1 MKNAA
6 LYVRVS
12 TDKQAEKY
20 GPAYQE
26 SELRDWAGANG
37 YRVVEVVYD
46 AAYGRSELNRPG
58 LDRILELAREGRVDA
73 VVAWKRDRYGE
84 LAIRA
89 IIEYQLRAYDVEL
102 LAMDDSSADTDD
114 IMDALTG
121 IERRKIVERTRAGRM
136 AKARQGKVLIGKHV
150 NYGFRANAE
159 RDGYEVD
166 EKTAPVLRRIFA
178 EVAAGKPMNA
188 VSDRLNREGVPG
200 PGGGRWFRPT
210 ILQLILDEVYKGVW
224 YYNRRT
230 VKRWRD
236 ETGRRRTKTT
246 MKPKEEWLAVEVPR
260 IVDDETVEAAR
271 AAIRDNVRPS
281 KMGDRVWELT
291 GGIMRCGTCGKA
303 MVARSNRARPGGPQR
318 HYYVCT
324 TYRPQDK
331 EGMCGHRRYHRAE
344 KVEKKA
350 AEMIAEFTGDIDR
363 ITAFA
368 MERLEA
374 ERQRLFSL
382 DPETETKALSAQ
394 LAKLATKLERNK
406 EMYAEG
412 EIEMDE
418 LKSRQAD
425 LRDQQ
430 QALKAELDKIANRKR
445 HMEGLEE
452 DAAIVLG
459 MNAGRLAHMVSA
471 PPEFRRDTYRR
482 LGLKFKLSEDGLLE
496 VDGHL
501 DRNWL
506 PDYDELYNADYDELY
521 NPTYVDNADFDRLYN
536 PAYVKLN
543 NLDDD
548 ESYSGVNTTEY
559 ILPTAPSTE
568 PKI

>member
-1 MKNAA
+1 
-6 LYVRVS
+6 
-12 TDKQAEKY
+12 
-20 GPAYQE
+20 
-26 SELRDWAGANG
+26 
-37 YRVVEVVYD
+37 
-46 AAYGRSELNRPG
+46 
-58 LDRILELAREGRVDA
+58 
-73 VVAWKRDRYGE
+73 
-84 LAIRA
+84 
-89 IIEYQLRAYDVEL
+89 
-102 LAMDDSSADTDD
+102 
-114 IMDALTG
+114 
-121 IERRKIVERTRAGRM
+121 
-136 AKARQGKVLIGKHV
+136 
-150 NYGFRANAE
+150 
-159 RDGYEVD
+159 VD

-188 VSDRLNREGVPG
+188 VADKLNREATAG
-200 PGGGRWFRPT
+200 PGGGRWYRPT
-210 ILQLILDEVYKGVW
+210 IRQLILDDVYKGVW

-246 MKPKEEWLAVEVPR
+246 TKPKEEWLAVPVPR
-260 IVDDETVEAAR
+260 IVDDALVEAAR
-271 AAIRDNVRPS
+271 AAIKDNVRPS
-281 KMGDRVWELT
+281 KMGDKVWELT

-350 AEMIAEFTGDIDR
+350 AEMIAEFTGDLDR

-382 DPETETKALSAQ
+382 DPETETNALSAQ

-412 EIEMDE
+412 ELEMDE
-418 LKSRQAD
+418 LKERQAA

-430 QALKAELDKIANRKR
+430 QILKAELDKIANRKR
-445 HMEGLEE
+445 HMKGLEE

-471 PPEFRRDTYRR
+471 PPEFRRDIYRR
-482 LGLKFKLSEDGLLE
+482 LGLKFRLSEDGLLE

-506 PDYDELYNADYDELY
+506 PEYDELYNADYDELY
-521 NPTYVDNADFDRLYN
+521 DPAYVDAPDLDRFYN
-536 PAYVKLN
+536 PAYVELN
-543 NLDDD
+543 SPDYD
-548 ESYSGVNTTEY
+548 ESYNVFNTTEY
-559 ILPTAPSTE
+559 ILPTARRAE